1 MDTGSGTAPHQVAD
15 AIRHA
20 LVRGD
25 FAPGQRLVESEVG
38 ARYGVGR
45 AVVREALRLL
55 ASDGLVAIE
64 PHRAAR
70 VRLVSLSE
78 AVEIAEVR
86 VAVEGMVAGR
96 AAERVTPEQAG
107 ELREIGR
114 RMREAVQAF
123 DPLGYSELN
132 EQLHVR
138 ITEIADH
145 EIAAAI
151 IRRLR
156 LQLVRFNMRLSL
168 QPGRPLTTLIDH
180 EKVVEAIA
188 AGNSAAAETAMRAH
202 LQEVV
207 TSLRAAE
214 SAS

>member
-1 MDTGSGTAPHQVAD
+1 METGSGSAPHQVAD
-15 AIRHA
+15 AIRDA
-20 LVRGD
+20 LVRGE

-55 ASDGLVAIE
+55 ASDGLVDIE

-70 VRLVSLSE
+70 VRLVSLHE
-78 AVEIAEVR
+78 AIEIAEVR

-96 AAERVTPEQAG
+96 AAERVTSGQAE
-107 ELREIGR
+107 ELRDIGR

-123 DPLGYSELN
+123 DPLGYSALN
-132 EQLHVR
+132 ERLHVR

-145 EIAAAI
+145 DVAAAI
-151 IRRLR
+151 IERLR
-156 LQLVRFNMRLSL
+156 LQLIRFNMRLSL

-180 EKVVEAIA
+180 EKVIEAIA
-188 AGNSAAAETAMRAH
+188 AGDSTAAETAMREH

-207 TSLRAAE
+207 TTLRATE